1 MRLDARPVAT
11 EKGALKNAARNNH
24 QQDSLGKVGHCMA
37 CKEERVKGKSK
48 KAASYCMPAFP
59 IYSFTAPKAR
69 LDRPHRGRLYVF
81 KGFLQSRHNR
91 PHRLSRAG
99 SYANQDFP
107 ARGHNAALCKH
118 TVRGTRSHPSRRRTL
133 TRIHPRTYPGRY
145 RSWATA
151 ESFLPGRRL
160 ADGHL

>member
-24 QQDSLGKVGHCMA
+24 RQDSLGKVGHCMA

-59 IYSFTAPKAR
+59 IYSLQRRRRDLTGHTVADFTFSKAS
-69 LDRPHRGRLYVF
+69 F
-81 KGFLQSRHNR
+81 SRDTIGHTA
-91 PHRLSRAG
+91 SRAG

-107 ARGHNAALCKH
+107 ARGHNAALCRH
-118 TVRGTRSHPSRRRTL
+118 TVRGTRSQPSRRRTL
-133 TRIHPRTYPGRY
+133 KRIHPRTYPGRY